1 MLDLEQMPDIETGF
15 AFRDEMY
22 KQMGVPAH
30 DPPAAKKV
38 LFMLRGNRDERR
50 KIVNLAELI
59 KVVESYYNLTYTYV
73 TPLPPALAAHHESE

>member
-1 MLDLEQMPDIETGF
+1 MAVLDLEQMPDIETGF

-38 LFMLRGNRDERR
+38 LFMLRGNERR

-59 KVVESYYNLTYTYV
+59 KVVESYNLTYTYV
-73 TPLPPALAAHHESE
+73 TPLPPAAHHESE